1 MNINFELYKV
11 FYYVAKNSSIS
22 RAANEMMISQ
32 PAISKSIKI
41 LEEQVGLHYLLE
53 REMELFYQKQ
63 GKLFIIKLKM
73 LLNL

>member
-32 PAISKSIKI
+32 PAISKSIKT
-41 LEEQVGLHYLLE
+41 LEEQVGTS
-53 REMELFYQKQ
+53 LFIRKRDGVILSEA
-63 GKLFIIKLKM
+63 GKLFMIKLKM

>member
-32 PAISKSIKI
+32 PAISKSIKT
-41 LEEQVGLHYLLE
+41 LEEQVGTIY
-53 REMELFYQKQ
+53 
-63 GKLFIIKLKM
+63 
-73 LLNL
+73 

>member
-41 LEEQVGLHYLLE
+41 LEEQVGTP
-53 REMELFYQKQ
+53 
-63 GKLFIIKLKM
+63 LFIRKRDGVILSEV
-73 LLNL
+73 LSYNTYVTNLI